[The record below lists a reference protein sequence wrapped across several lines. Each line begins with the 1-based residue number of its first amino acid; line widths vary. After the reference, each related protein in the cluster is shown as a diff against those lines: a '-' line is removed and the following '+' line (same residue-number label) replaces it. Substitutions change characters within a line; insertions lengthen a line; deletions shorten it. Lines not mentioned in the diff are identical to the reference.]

1 MAEGAGLRPPA
12 LVRVQGGHCFEENGG
27 HSLLSLDNEVC
38 LAWLEGALRRLRPE
52 GQKRVVGYLAAV
64 IEEIL
69 FEMNMAPRQ

>member
-1 MAEGAGLRPPA
+1 
-12 LVRVQGGHCFEENGG
+12 
-27 HSLLSLDNEVC
+27 LSLDNEVC